1 MSTLNPGRLARSLE
15 RVYGKRAVR
24 RIVERADTGPVEED
38 LAKYR
43 TDPVGFARDVL
54 HYEPTEDQQS
64 ILKALPGRV
73 KVNAGH
79 SVGKTSIAA
88 VIVLWWFHTRPRS
101 AIITTAPTERDVVD
115 LLWTEI
121 RILSARAGLNCPFV
135 GPRAPEMFDNEEHWA
150 KGYTARSGE
159 SFQGRHRE
167 SMLFVFD
174 EAEGIDPIYWQTTD
188 TMYKP
193 EEDHA
198 WVAIGNPVT
207 TASQS
212 FREDIAR
219 GPSGGPKWK
228 LFQLSAL
235 NHPNVLAQ
243 LAGEPPPVPNA
254 VSLGQVQQWLKDWA
268 EPITEVEHKPAD
280 VEWPPGSNAW
290 FRPGPL
296 FKGRVL
302 GIRPTEG
309 VDTVWGQESWEL
321 AITRKFSNDHL
332 WMHQFGITIGVDS
345 AVYGDDSSVIH
356 VRSGPCSLHHESHNG
371 WAPKRVADR
380 IKSLS
385 VQWCGTY
392 NSWAM
397 IPGRPALKPQQVK
410 TIIELDGPGV
420 SVFDRCDKFGNWQG
434 LKVAESSEM
443 MDSVGR
449 PMYDSKRSELWFEGE
464 KKAVTG
470 KMDLSRLPQDV
481 LERLRE
487 ELMIPAYKLLPN
499 GAVSVEPKK
508 DFKRRMGGRSP
519 DNADG
524 LLIAYTDTQTWSP
537 EVLYGKGEKD
547 GY

>member
-1 MSTLNPGRLARSLE
+1 MTDPATLVKRLRKLYT
-15 RVYGKRAVR
+15 RGAVR
-24 RIVERADTGPVEED
+24 TLLRNPQITTADD
-38 LAKYR
+38 LSRYR
-43 TDPVGFARDVL
+43 DDLVGFSRDVL
-54 HYEPTEDQQS
+54 GVTYTPEQELIARQ
-64 ILKALPGRV
+64 LPGRV
-73 KVNAGH
+73 KVNSGH
-79 SVGKTSIAA
+79 SLGKTFLSASAA
-88 VIVLWWFHTRPRS
+88 LWWVYTRNPS
-101 AIITTAPTERDVVD
+101 VVITTAPTERDVVD

-121 RILSARAGLNCPFV
+121 RLLWTRSKVKLPDMFS
-135 GPRAPEMFDNEEHWA
+135 GPRAPIMFDTDDHWA
-150 KGYTARSGE
+150 KGYTARRGE

-167 SMLFVFD
+167 SMFFIFD
-174 EAEGIDPIYWQTTD
+174 ECEGVDPIYWQTTD
-188 TMYKP
+188 TMFKP

-198 WVAIGNPVT
+198 WLAIGNPVT

-219 GPSGGPKWK
+219 GPSGAPKWN

-235 NHPNVLAQ
+235 THPNVLAQ
-243 LAGEPPPVPNA
+243 LKGEPPPVPNA

-268 EPITEVEHKPAD
+268 EPVSEIEHKPAD
-280 VEWPPGSNAW
+280 VEWPPASNTW
-290 FRPGPL
+290 YRPGPL

-302 GIRPTEG
+302 GVRPTEG

-321 AITRKFSNDHL
+321 AVARKFSNDYL
-332 WMHQFGITIGVDS
+332 WMHQFGITVGVDV
-345 AVYGDDSSVIH
+345 AVYGDDSTVIH
-356 VRSGPCSLHHESHNG
+356 VRSGPCSLHHETHNG
-371 WAPKRVADR
+371 WAPKRVAER

-397 IPGRPALKPQQVK
+397 IPGRPALKPQHVK

-434 LKVAESSEM
+434 LKVAEASEM
-443 MDSVGR
+443 WDSVGR
-449 PMYDSKRSELWFEGE
+449 PMYDSKRTEIWFEGE
-464 KKAVTG
+464 KKAATG

-487 ELMIPAYKLLPN
+487 ELMIPAYQLLPN
-499 GAVSVEPKK
+499 GAVSVEAKK
-508 DFKRRMGGRSP
+508 SFKKRMGGRSP